1 MLSPLC
7 STRCH
12 GNRHTGASARRYLEI
27 LPACTSREAHRDEA
41 IAAAP
46 APRSAPLVLGEV
58 YQDPGTLN
66 IHAIHFS
73 HSVFLRR
80 SDRQRSHGCQVGR
93 RASRHLSAAHRRVR
107 RSARWRGDAATGL
120 RRTLTASSRRSN
132 STNPNW
138 PLIVTSRT
146 FPHLRSARGSTAGG
160 YHNPCGPE
168 LPRGRA
174 ARKATRDGRHGAWQ
188 GSGRGRG
195 GDRPNSYSRSD
206 SRTREAR
213 FPTYKRVPGMLAR
226 DKNKNL
232 CIRVLEFV
240 RSPVTY
246 PFITWRMAHAFLGS
260 THPLRRAR

>member
-132 STNPNW
+132 STKPNW
-138 PLIVTSRT
+138 PLMVTSRI
-146 FPHLRSARGSTAGG
+146 FPHLRSARGFAAGG
-160 YHNPCGPE
+160 CQRQKSLAVRNW
-168 LPRGRA
+168 PRGRA
-174 ARKATRDGRHGAWQ
+174 ARTATRDGRHGARQ

-213 FPTYKRVPGMLAR
+213 FPTYRRVPDMPTIFFFLR
-226 DKNKNL
+226 
-232 CIRVLEFV
+232 IRGHRVQL
-240 RSPVTY
+240 S
-246 PFITWRMAHAFLGS
+246 
-260 THPLRRAR
+260 